1 VDLKE
6 VVRGEFAENAFRKDF
21 LPSEIKAIRRAIE
34 SYERAA
40 AKERGFGIENYRLP
54 GFYRVSREIPM
65 LKAFCRVAPSVRF
78 KVRAMLPARV
88 FFRASAFSVRT
99 SDEDHERRFEFFAI

>member
-1 VDLKE
+1 MSKKPR
-6 VVRGEFAENAFRKDF
+6 RG
-21 LPSEIKAIRRAIE
+21 
-34 SYERAA
+34 
-40 AKERGFGIENYRLP
+40 RGFGVENYRLP

-88 FFRASAFSVRT
+88 FFRASVFSVRT